1 MSTETDTG
9 VEEMSLSTGW
19 RSLAIVGGITAL
31 FGVLAIV
38 FPFVTGVSL
47 SVLLGVLLVVGGF
60 MHVAHAFSAQGWKG
74 SLWQLLLAG
83 LYGIAGIALMVNPL
97 FTLATLTLLLA
108 AFFFVDGIIEMVM
121 GLRLRGQ
128 AGWEWTLISGVL
140 GILAGAVIWMGWP
153 STALWVVGLLF
164 GINLL
169 STGLSMVVL
178 AMGGRKE
185 AREEEGVTPPGTE
198 PRGA

>member
-1 MSTETDTG
+1 MSSETTTAG
-9 VEEMSLSTGW
+9 EET
-19 RSLAIVGGITAL
+19 SLATSWRALAIIGGLTAL

-38 FPFVTGVSL
+38 FPFVTGLSL

-74 SLWQLLLAG
+74 ALWQLLLAG

-97 FTLATLTLLLA
+97 FALATVTLILA
-108 AFFFVDGIIEMVM
+108 AFFLVDGVIEIGM

-128 AGWEWTLISGVL
+128 AGWGWALASGVL
-140 GILAGAVIWMGWP
+140 GVLAGIVIWTGWP

-169 STGLSMVVL
+169 STGLSMIML
-178 AMGGRKE
+178 AMGGRRD
-185 AREEEGVTPPGTE
+185 AHEERVTSPGTK